1 MDKIGPIR
9 FPESSVGCST
19 TGKGV
24 LRKMSAGACS
34 AIADPQRKGRK
45 KGGFVVQCDKNDY
58 RGILL
63 GLDGVTGKKA
73 LDSGE
78 RR

>member
-1 MDKIGPIR
+1 
-9 FPESSVGCST
+9 
-19 TGKGV
+19 
-24 LRKMSAGACS
+24 MSAGACS